1 MRETANLKL
10 TQFDG
15 SDVPNWL
22 DQYNSDNLKIDT
34 AIGEQAVKNTEFSN
48 TNENLQ
54 VQITNNRN
62 QIDENTQDIANAKKD
77 IADIKKGSSTSLA
90 EIDKKFVATDAQIS
104 GLKTQVG
111 NSDFS
116 NVGASITE
124 IIGNTPITG
133 NDTISH
139 DLQTIHNDLDSVK
152 DQNSRITNLEKS
164 VGNASIKNVG
174 NSVTEAIGNTELPL
188 SSISLSDAVHSVYG
202 AVEVTSEDT
211 NNLKKT
217 VKKIGTNLTNQNTI
231 VLHRGNFTD
240 LNTITIS
247 SAEKEGHYMA
257 TALVEIESNNT
268 GYRRCELKRTR
279 NSITETLGYFST
291 NAVTGA
297 ATKFTLSTLPFDVKI
312 NDVFTLS
319 GYQSSDATSLNTNS
333 ILSLFRLR
341 E

>member
-77 IADIKKGSSTSLA
+77 IADIRKGSSTSLE
-90 EIDKKFVATDAQIS
+90 EIDKKFLETDAQIS
-104 GLKTQVG
+104 GLKKQVG
-111 NSDFS
+111 SADFS

-139 DLQTIHNDLDSVK
+139 DLQAIHNDLDSIK

-164 VGNASIKNVG
+164 VGTASIKNVG
-174 NSVTEAIGNTELPL
+174 NSITEAIGNESLPL
-188 SSISLSDAVHSVYG
+188 SASSLSEAVNYVYG
-202 AVEVTSEDT
+202 SVEVVAEDIHKLNQLSNT
-211 NNLKKT
+211 FLASAITGNVNTTTPKSLTVTLTFERQLSQYGILNNSSFIMNPTLCKDEMDN
-217 VKKIGTNLTNQNTI
+217 IYFLIAGF
-231 VLHRGNFTD
+231 G
-240 LNTITIS
+240 TIS
-247 SAEKEGHYMA
+247 NA
-257 TALVEIESNNT
+257 NT
-268 GYRRCELKRTR
+268 NIINVNGYA
-279 NSITETLGYFST
+279 I
-291 NAVTGA
+291 GA
-297 ATKFTLSTLPFDVKI
+297 SLSTTGTYSFVNPSNVTFYK
-312 NDVFTLS
+312 
-319 GYQSSDATSLNTNS
+319 
-333 ILSLFRLR
+333 

>member
-34 AIGEQAVKNTEFSN
+34 AIGEQRVKNTEFSN

-104 GLKTQVG
+104 GLKIQVG
-111 NSDFS
+111 SADFS
-116 NVGASITE
+116 DVGASITE

-152 DQNSRITNLEKS
+152 VISDDIHKLNQLSNTFLATAITGNVNTNTPKSLTVTLTFERQLSQYGILNNSSFIMNPTLCKDEMDNIYFLIAGFGTIS
-164 VGNASIKNVG
+164 NA
-174 NSVTEAIGNTELPL
+174 NT
-188 SSISLSDAVHSVYG
+188 
-202 AVEVTSEDT
+202 
-211 NNLKKT
+211 
-217 VKKIGTNLTNQNTI
+217 
-231 VLHRGNFTD
+231 
-240 LNTITIS
+240 NTITVS
-247 SAEKEGHYMA
+247 
-257 TALVEIESNNT
+257 
-268 GYRRCELKRTR
+268 GYP
-279 NSITETLGYFST
+279 IGYS
-291 NAVTGA
+291 
-297 ATKFTLSTLPFDVKI
+297 LSTTGTYSF
-312 NDVFTLS
+312 
-319 GYQSSDATSLNTNS
+319 ATPSNVT
-333 ILSLFRLR
+333 FYK

>member
-22 DQYNSDNLKIDT
+22 DQYNSDNIKIDT

-77 IADIKKGSSTSLA
+77 IADIRKGSSTSLE
-90 EIDKKFVATDAQIS
+90 EIDKKFLATDAQIS
-104 GLKTQVG
+104 GLKKQVG
-111 NSDFS
+111 NADFS
-116 NVGASITE
+116 DVGASITE

-139 DLQTIHNDLDSVK
+139 DLETIHNDLDSVK

-164 VGNASIKNVG
+164 VGTASIKNVG
-174 NSVTEAIGNTELPL
+174 NSITEAIGNESLPL
-188 SSISLSDAVHSVYG
+188 SASSLSDAISSVYG
-202 AVEVTSEDT
+202 SVEVTSEDVY
-211 NNLKKT
+211 NLKKT
-217 VKKIGTNLTNQNTI
+217 VEKIGTNLAGFKSVSVPNTVSETLI
-231 VLHRGNFTD
+231 E
-240 LNTITIS
+240 TITIDNRN
-247 SAEKEGHYMA
+247 KEGHYFA
-257 TALVEIESNNT
+257 NVNGLFDENENGIRQIAF
-268 GYRRCELKRTR
+268 KRTR
-279 NSITETLGYFST
+279 NGVTIDIGIANNRAVPTVKT
-291 NAVTGA
+291 NLN
-297 ATKFTLSTLPFDVKI
+297 LSTVPFDVKL
-312 NDVFTLS
+312 NDVFTLHAM
-319 GYQSSDATSLNTNS
+319 QTSNTAINV
-333 ILSLFRLR
+333 IGTVSLFRLR

>member
-48 TNENLQ
+48 TNGNLQ

-111 NSDFS
+111 SSDFS

-174 NSVTEAIGNTELPL
+174 DSITEAIGNTSLPL
-188 SSISLSDAVHSVYG
+188 SASSLSEAVHSVYG

-211 NNLKKT
+211 NNLKNT
-217 VKKIGTNLTNQNTI
+217 VKKIGTNLTNQNTTA
-231 VLHRGNFTD
+231 LHRGNDTD

-247 SAEKEGHYMA
+247 SAEKVGHYMA
-257 TALVEIESNNT
+257 TALVEIESNSS

-279 NSITETLGYFST
+279 NTITETLGYFST

-297 ATKFTLSTLPFDVKI
+297 TTKFTLSTLPFDVKI

-319 GYQSSDATSLNTNS
+319 GYQSSDAISLNTNS